1 MPTEH
6 VNQADI
12 ERANQNIEQKQQT
25 EGIEEA
31 SSRLKRAIED
41 FKTERDMSLHKNMS
55 NKDYIMCQDLITE
68 QILNDAQNFD
78 NFLSPEVF
86 KQIRA
91 EKIKVLQKTRS
102 AIQKD
107 T

>member
-1 MPTEH
+1 
-6 VNQADI
+6 
-12 ERANQNIEQKQQT
+12 
-25 EGIEEA
+25 
-31 SSRLKRAIED
+31 
-41 FKTERDMSLHKNMS
+41 MSLHKNMS

-78 NFLSPEVF
+78 NFLSPEVI